1 MFDLTYNPR
10 KPILKTLII
19 GSDSRKSASSG
30 IKKGLVGGLLF
41 GLIGGYRRS
50 VKCEK
55 QNLHYFFDYLQGQN
69 KGDRN
74 S

>member
-41 GLIGGYRRS
+41 GPIGGLSAER
-50 VKCEK
+50 
-55 QNLHYFFDYLQGQN
+55 
-69 KGDRN
+69 
-74 S
+74 